1 MRYELQN
8 QHSKC
13 KNQKRREKMDKE
25 KKREKTTSSN
35 EMPDMLPGSPS
46 LRSDITYCTF
56 AHFDG
61 SKKKLSKIS
70 QWSRTVRLLPRI
82 LICNGNQL
90 SNSRLHHLQY
100 PGNIVH
106 VPFNGS
112 LFAPDLSNS
121 RVQELEWLVWCSSC
135 SHCLSRAL
143 M

>member
-1 MRYELQN
+1 MNYRT
-8 QHSKC
+8 SIASARIK
-13 KNQKRREKMDKE
+13 KE
-25 KKREKTTSSN
+25 KEKWIKRKKKTTSSN
-35 EMPDMLPGSPS
+35 EMPGMSPGSPS

-61 SKKKLSKIS
+61 SKEKLSKII

-82 LICNGNQL
+82 LICNGSQP

-112 LFAPDLSNS
+112 LFAPDLSTS

-135 SHCLSRAL
+135 SHCPSQAL